1 MHPGRP
7 LSPRAPPSLA
17 RYTNNKYA
25 REVDLPWLGEMPL
38 LALMM
43 APVCFASV
51 LTWVFTKSWLLNNI
65 LAFSLIIFFLT
76 SVRCVFC
83 SLRALIGVAALFL

>member
-1 MHPGRP
+1 
-7 LSPRAPPSLA
+7 
-17 RYTNNKYA
+17 
-25 REVDLPWLGEMPL
+25 
-38 LALMM
+38 MM